1 MELLHSN
8 NNLEKKRINDENH
21 SLKYN
26 IRRINH
32 NKENYLLKFSL
43 MSSSLRTD
51 LTNKMRV

>member
-1 MELLHSN
+1 MELLHIN